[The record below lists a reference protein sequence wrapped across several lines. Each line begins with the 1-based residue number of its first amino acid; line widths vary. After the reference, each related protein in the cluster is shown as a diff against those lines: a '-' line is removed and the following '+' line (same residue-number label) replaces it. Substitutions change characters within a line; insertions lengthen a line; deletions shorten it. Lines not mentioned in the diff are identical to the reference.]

1 MTDFK
6 PGSGEKVSATGRGCG
21 YGLLG
26 IAVLIIFFVVAMH
39 FDSRFGVALLILV
52 WFWLPL
58 FFIYVCPAVIIFLL
72 FFIVHKLLPNKRPSG
87 KAPDQPSDT
96 VQRNPRRPGSFGNRH
111 R

>member
-6 PGSGEKVSATGRGCG
+6 PGSGDKVSATGRGCG

-52 WFWLPL
+52 
-58 FFIYVCPAVIIFLL
+58 
-72 FFIVHKLLPNKRPSG
+72 
-87 KAPDQPSDT
+87 
-96 VQRNPRRPGSFGNRH
+96 
-111 R
+111 